1 MDENINKKLNSYLEL
16 LAEIKEKTEDEIT
29 ARVLLQ
35 ELSKDLRMEK
45 IKQEREAN
53 NGSPATDKQK
63 NFMKKLKIVI
73 PEGLTKQ
80 AASMMIDEELGKNGD

>member
-1 MDENINKKLNSYLEL
+1 MEENINKKLNGYLEL

-53 NGSPATDKQK
+53 NGSPVTDKQK

-80 AASMMIDEELGKNGD
+80 EASMMIDEELGKNGD